1 MTAIELLSDLHRQ
14 GFTLIPLPEGK
25 LAVKPA
31 ARLTDPLREHIRQRK
46 AEVLSLLASAPVW
59 PCPRCGAVVQYDPV
73 DDAAPVLPSRFWTC
87 THCPTWG
94 TTRDGAPYPGVW
106 IVTRTFQ

>member
-31 ARLTDPLREHIRQRK
+31 ARLTDPLREHIRQCK
-46 AEVLSLLASAPVW
+46 AEVLSLLASSPTWLCPNCRAVVRYDPLDATIFPSRLWRCLACETLGVSRDKAPAPVAW
-59 PCPRCGAVVQYDPV
+59 I
-73 DDAAPVLPSRFWTC
+73 T
-87 THCPTWG
+87 TH
-94 TTRDGAPYPGVW
+94 
-106 IVTRTFQ
+106 TFP

>member
-31 ARLTDPLREHIRQRK
+31 ARLTDPLREHIRQCK
-46 AEVLSLLASAPVW
+46 AEVLSLLASSPVW
-59 PCPRCGAVVQYDPV
+59 PCPHCRGRVLYDPL
-73 DDAAPVLPSRFWTC
+73 DDAVPVLPSQFWR
-87 THCPTWG
+87 CPTCATWG
-94 TTRDGAPYPGVW
+94 VAGDKAAYPVAWITTATV
-106 IVTRTFQ
+106 Q